1 MIQYLDV
8 DALAKR
14 WGYTDR
20 NTLFSGF
27 TEASLVTNETARRPW
42 SPGVSRALGM
52 VMCRRLCPYWGQWG
66 WYIDTSTL
74 TSLFKKIEYSFN
86 SNWEMFHWFTQ
97 GILCLIKDLTTIVC
111 NLWMKSIPYH
121 SANVSLQMRQIE
133 LENIGALDTERIII
147 SWNIYSWLWDPLLRE
162 YVYIYMHIYIDVYEY
177 APWVIIR
184 NVLLWVT
191 AIKNKGHQCSQCPHI
206 VLRTLESKE
215 QSSIVSGST
224 AITVQFP
231 AHSRWFC
238 T

>member
-1 MIQYLDV
+1 MWTLWQRGGGIRTEIPSFLV
-8 DALAKR
+8 SLKLAWWPMKQPEGPGAQELAELLA
-14 WGYTDR
+14 WSCAEDCVLIGD
-20 NTLFSGF
+20 NGAGF
-27 TEASLVTNETARRPW
+27 
-42 SPGVSRALGM
+42 
-52 VMCRRLCPYWGQWG
+52 
-66 WYIDTSTL
+66 TSTL
-74 TSLFKKIEYSFN
+74 TNLFKKIEYSFN